1 MSRLKS
7 FSKQSFPKPLLGDWL
22 VIIVSLILVGGTF
35 QTLWHS
41 EHAAKLRIRHGDA
54 IYATLSL
61 DQERAIDIHG
71 PLGNSRIVI
80 HHGQVRFE
88 HSPCTN
94 QYCVHQGWLSRAGQ
108 VAICLPNQVS
118 LELLGSNK
126 PYDSLNY

>member
-22 VIIVSLILVGGTF
+22 VIIVSLLLVVGAF

-41 EHAAKLRIRHGDA
+41 EHAAKLRIRQGDA

-71 PLGNSRIVI
+71 PLGDSRIVI

>member
-1 MSRLKS
+1 MSHRKI
-7 FSKQSFPKPLLGDWL
+7 FPEPLAGDWL
-22 VIIVSLILVGGTF
+22 VITLSLLLVSMLF
-35 QTLWHS
+35 KTLWHS
-41 EHAAKLRIRHGDA
+41 EHAARLQIRQGNT

-61 DQERAIDIHG
+61 DQERTLDIHG
-71 PLGNSRIVI
+71 PLGDSRIVV

-118 LELLGSNK
+118 LELLGSKK

>member
-7 FSKQSFPKPLLGDWL
+7 FSKHSFPKPLLGDWL
-22 VIIVSLILVGGTF
+22 VITVSLMLVVGAF

-41 EHAAKLRIRHGDA
+41 EHAAKLRIRQGDA

>member
-1 MSRLKS
+1 MSHRKI
-7 FSKQSFPKPLLGDWL
+7 FPKPLAGDWL
-22 VIIVSLILVGGTF
+22 VITLSLMLVIMLF
-35 QTLWHS
+35 KTLWHS
-41 EHAAKLRIRHGDA
+41 EHAAKLQIRQGNT

-61 DQERAIDIHG
+61 DQERTLDVHG
-71 PLGNSRIVI
+71 PLGDSRIVV

-88 HSPCTN
+88 RSPCTN

-118 LELLGSNK
+118 LELLGSKK

>member
-1 MSRLKS
+1 MSGRNL
-7 FSKQSFPKPLLGDWL
+7 FPNPLAGDWL
-22 VIIVSLILVGGTF
+22 VIAASLMLVILLF
-35 QTLWHS
+35 KTLWHG
-41 EHAAKLRIRHGDA
+41 EHATKLRIRQGNT

-61 DQERAIDIHG
+61 DQERTLDIHG
-71 PLGNSRIVI
+71 PLGDSRIVV

-88 HSPCTN
+88 RSPCTN

-118 LELLGSNK
+118 LELLGNKK